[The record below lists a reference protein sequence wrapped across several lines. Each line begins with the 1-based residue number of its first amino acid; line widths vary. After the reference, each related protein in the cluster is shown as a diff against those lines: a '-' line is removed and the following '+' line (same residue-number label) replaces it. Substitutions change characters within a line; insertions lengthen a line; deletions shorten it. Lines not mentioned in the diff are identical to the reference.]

1 MITSIICILA
11 ALLHGHVV
19 ACITSNTHHRFT
31 VSRWRDTGE
40 ICQISETGRI
50 LWYSNIWQYCK
61 HLRQTES
68 AGVRYDAAII
78 DNIQEE
84 QEFLAGHEAAAQ
96 LIDPPPF
103 LKAA

>member
-1 MITSIICILA
+1 MITSIIAIIA

-19 ACITSNTHHRFT
+19 ACITNGTKARFT

-40 ICQISETGRI
+40 FCVIHENGRVF
-50 LWYSNIWQYCK
+50 WHSNLLQFWK
-61 HLRQTES
+61 HLRQTEA

-78 DNIQEE
+78 DDLREE
-84 QEFLAGHEAAAQ
+84 QEFLAGREAAAV
-96 LIDPPPF
+96 LIDPPV

>member
-1 MITSIICILA
+1 MITSIIAIIA

-19 ACITSNTHHRFT
+19 ACITNGTKARFT

-40 ICQISETGRI
+40 FCIIHENGRI
-50 LWYSNIWQYCK
+50 FWHSNLLQFWK
-61 HLRQTES
+61 HMRQAENN
-68 AGVRYDAAII
+68 GIRFDAAII
-78 DNIQEE
+78 DDVREE
-84 QEFLAGHEAAAQ
+84 QEFLAGREAAAK

>member
-1 MITSIICILA
+1 MITSIIAIIA
-11 ALLHGHVV
+11 ALMHGHVV
-19 ACITSNTHHRFT
+19 ACITSMTHARFT

-61 HLRQTES
+61 HLRQTEA

-78 DNIQEE
+78 DNVQEE
-84 QEFLAGHEAAAQ
+84 QEFLAGREAAAK